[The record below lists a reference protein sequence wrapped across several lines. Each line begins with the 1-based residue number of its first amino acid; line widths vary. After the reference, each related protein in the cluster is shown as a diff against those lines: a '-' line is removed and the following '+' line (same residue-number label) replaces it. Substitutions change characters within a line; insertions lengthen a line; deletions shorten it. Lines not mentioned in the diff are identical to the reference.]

1 MKRVLGG
8 LASLVVLIG
17 LLVGIP
23 AALVFFAGN
32 PFPTGDELARVLS
45 GPDVGGVFFVG
56 TVLPLIGWLAWLSMA
71 IAILVE
77 IPAQIRPCLPTSR
90 PTPRRSPAMCRSP
103 RTTESRCQTARNR
116 QLFES
121 DVSNASRIG
130 GAPSNTSACGLNR
143 NTNVW
148 ADWRRKGSI
157 ADNCAHLLRRPNRM
171 G

>member
-77 IPAQIRPCLPTSR
+77 IPAQIRRMPA
-90 PTPRRSPAMCRSP
+90 PRIPGLGLQQKGASVLVGAIVAMVTIAIAVVIVVLNVKLLVAFLS
-103 RTTESRCQTARNR
+103 
-116 QLFES
+116 
-121 DVSNASRIG
+121 G
-130 GAPSNTSACGLNR
+130 G
-143 NTNVW
+143 
-148 ADWRRKGSI
+148 
-157 ADNCAHLLRRPNRM
+157 
-171 G
+171 